1 MSALKEAVQ
10 RRLYQSPRA
19 QQLIT
24 NAFHR
29 LYYYRADRTWTQT
42 SWMGVPTRKLPLD
55 VWIYQEI
62 VAELR
67 PSLIVETGT
76 RFGGSALFLAHL
88 CDLLGHGS
96 VVTIDIDAD
105 AQPEHPRVTY
115 LAGSST
121 SPTIVDRVRELLPDE
136 GHVLVILDSDHR
148 KHHVAAEIAA
158 YADMVTVGSYLIV
171 EDSNAGG
178 NPVHNEEVPDAGPM
192 GAIRD
197 FLAADSRFAPDRARE
212 KFFFTFNPSGY
223 LRRNGP
229 AASSRPSA

>member
-1 MSALKEAVQ
+1 VQ
-10 RRLYQSPRA
+10 R
-19 QQLIT
+19 LIT
-24 NAFHR
+24 DAFHR
-29 LYYYRADRTWTQT
+29 LYYYRADRTWTRT

-105 AQPEHPRVTY
+105 AQPEHPRVAY
-115 LAGSST
+115 LNGSST
-121 SPTIVDRVRELLPDE
+121 SPAIVEQVREMLPAG

-148 KHHVAAEIAA
+148 QRHVTAEIAA
-158 YADMVTVGSYLIV
+158 YADMVTVGSYLII

-197 FLAADSRFAPDRARE
+197 FLSSDGRFAPDRSRE

-223 LRRNGP
+223 LRRG
-229 AASSRPSA
+229 S

>member
-1 MSALKEAVQ
+1 MADLKERVQ
-10 RRLYQSPRA
+10 HRLYHSPRA
-19 QQLIT
+19 QRLIT
-24 NAFHR
+24 DAFHR
-29 LYYYRADRTWTQT
+29 LYYYLSERTWTQT

-55 VWIYQEI
+55 LWIYQEI
-62 VAELR
+62 IAELR

-76 RFGGSALFLAHL
+76 RFGGSALFFAHL

-105 AQPEHPRVTY
+105 AQPEHSRVTY

-121 SPTIVDRVRELLPDE
+121 DPAIVDQVCGMLPAK
-136 GHVLVILDSDHR
+136 GHVLVVLDSDHR
-148 KHHVAAEIAA
+148 QRHVAAEIAA

-178 NPVHNEEVPDAGPM
+178 NPVHNQEVPDAGPM

-197 FLAADSRFAPDRARE
+197 FLASD
-212 KFFFTFNPSGY
+212 GH
-223 LRRNGP
+223 LRLTGLVRSS
-229 AASSRPSA
+229 SSRSIRADIFAAPGSR